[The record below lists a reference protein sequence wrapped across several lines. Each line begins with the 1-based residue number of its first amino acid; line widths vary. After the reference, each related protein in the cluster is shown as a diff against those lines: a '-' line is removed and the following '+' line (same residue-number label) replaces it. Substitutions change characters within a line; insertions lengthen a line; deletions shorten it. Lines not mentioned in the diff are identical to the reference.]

1 MIPKRTFWTTV
12 GYGLGL
18 GSSIYVQRRVRRTVE
33 RLAPAEV
40 RREVA
45 AKGAAAAATSAGT
58 ARAVVVRARTTG
70 TDVVAALREGREAMR
85 TEEATLRQEYGLP
98 PRRRA
103 G

>member
-18 GSSIYVQRRVRRTVE
+18 GSSLYVQRRVRRTVD
-33 RLAPAEV
+33 RFAPAEV

-58 ARAVVVRARTTG
+58 ARAVVDRARTTG
-70 TDVVAALREGREAMR
+70 TDVVAALREGRETMR

-98 PRRRA
+98 PKRRA